1 MVTIEETLMATNL
14 DTNYTPIL
22 LWREFLLGISLRK
35 VFLGLVL
42 ETDVLVGTTGD
53 AISVGLWSGTNA
65 GLSASTTTEANLDS
79 SGYTVTNPATTIVNI
94 TLQDEVYIAFRLST
108 VLREDQQSIN
118 WLRST
123 LHVTANG
130 ILDYIDGDIR
140 DVLLA
145 GAGTTQSADGAGTL
159 AYNDIIDIQRAMK
172 ANSWFADDGIPTIV
186 MHPDQ
191 EYDILA
197 STTFTETIR
206 YSQGSVPFG
215 GNLGGPLVPL
225 LAGVRV
231 LVSDNMTQALALVVT
246 PQAHKFGPNTL
257 FAWKRRYTIEH
268 DREVL
273 NGRDLYVATVRYGRS
288 VLQANAIGLI
298 SNC

>member
-1 MVTIEETLMATNL
+1 MVNIEETLMATNL

-42 ETDVLVGTTGD
+42 ETDVLVGAIGD

-65 GLSASTTTEANLDS
+65 GLSASTTTEAALDT

-94 TLQDEVYIAFRLST
+94 TLQSEVYIAFRLST

-123 LHVTANG
+123 LHVTANA

-145 GAGTTQSADGAGTL
+145 GVGTTQNADSAGTL

-172 ANSWFADDGIPTIV
+172 GNSWFADDGIPTLVI
-186 MHPDQ
+186 HPDQ

-231 LVSDNMTQALALVVT
+231 LVSDNMTQALALVIT
-246 PQAHKFGPNTL
+246 PQTHKFGPNTL

-273 NGRDLYVATVRYGRS
+273 NGRDLYVASVRYGRS